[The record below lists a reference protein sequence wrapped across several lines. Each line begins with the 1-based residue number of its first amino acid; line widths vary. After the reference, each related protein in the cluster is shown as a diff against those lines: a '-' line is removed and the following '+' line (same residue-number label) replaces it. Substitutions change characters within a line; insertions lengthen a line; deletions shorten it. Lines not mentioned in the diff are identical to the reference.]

1 MKMPILT
8 SEEINFSPVKT
19 RGTFMEKFYKEV
31 LMNGIKDMIF
41 ILEVVNNDFRF
52 QFINTAAMERLN
64 LSNQII
70 GSSIMDIEP
79 MEKAKFLYKQY
90 SKVVESQ
97 KSYTYEDVYEENGIK
112 YYAETDL
119 SPYFDEKGTVDRIIA
134 VVRDITHERNAL
146 SNAMEMI
153 SGLAESNE
161 RYHSLFFHNTD
172 GIFILNKMGYIT
184 DGNEASEHI
193 TGYKIKELFGKPLKE
208 LLDKEDTGN
217 FDNLINKALKG
228 TNQSGD
234 LIFKNKNGD
243 QVNIIFKI
251 IPLIIDEKI
260 IGLYGILKD
269 VTEQLQSINKLEESE
284 KRFRIIAENA
294 HDLITLVNKDEEI
307 TYVSPSYKNIL
318 GYYHQE
324 YLKKSFL
331 HNVHVDDQERLVE
344 IVRNSISSGEPFTIQ
359 FRQKNAEGDMIWCE
373 SIGNP
378 VFNHN
383 NTFQH
388 LVVLT
393 RDITLRREYESK
405 LKYFAYHDSLTDLP
419 NRLFFKEQFAFA
431 KEQFLT
437 NNTPLA
443 LILLDI
449 DHFKLIND
457 TYGHDTG
464 DAVIKEFG
472 SRIKSSIRDHDM
484 VARLGGDEFVI
495 LLSNIQSSNNAIE
508 IAERIN
514 HAIRQPWKLN
524 GHTLT
529 VTTSM
534 GIALASS
541 QRTITESSLM
551 KKADIALYEAKES
564 GKNCYKLYNVNS
576 SNLPSYTHKKTKL

>member
-19 RGTFMEKFYKEV
+19 RGTFMEKFYQEV
-31 LMNGIKDMIF
+31 LMNGIKDMVF
-41 ILEVVNNDFRF
+41 ILKVVNNDFRF
-52 QFINTAAMERLN
+52 QFINTAAMKRLN

-79 MEKAKFLYKQY
+79 KEKAVFLYKQY

-97 KSYTYEDVYEENGIK
+97 KSYTYEDVYEENGKK

-119 SPYFDEKGTVDRIIA
+119 SPFYDEKGKVDRIIA

-146 SNAMEMI
+146 SDAMEMI

-184 DGNEASEHI
+184 DGNEATEHI

-217 FDNLINKALKG
+217 FDNLISEALKG

-234 LIFKNKNGD
+234 LIFKNKNGE
-243 QVNIIFKI
+243 QINIIFKI
-251 IPLIIDEKI
+251 IPLLIDEKI

-269 VTEQLQSINKLEESE
+269 ITEQLQSINKLEESE

-294 HDLITLVNKDEEI
+294 HDLITLVNKDGEI

-331 HNVHVDDQERLVE
+331 HNVHIDDQERLVE
-344 IVRNSISSGEPFTIQ
+344 TVRNSISSGEPFTIQ
-359 FRQKNAEGDMIWCE
+359 FRQKNAKGDMIWCE

-378 VFNHN
+378 VFNQK

-405 LKYFAYHDSLTDLP
+405 LKYFAYHDSLSDLP

-472 SRIKSSIRDHDM
+472 SRIKSTIRDHDM

-495 LLSNIQSSNNAIE
+495 LLSNIQSYNAIE

-514 HAIRQPWKLN
+514 HAIQQPWKLN

-534 GIALASS
+534 GIATASS
-541 QRTITESSLM
+541 QLNFTESSLI

-576 SNLPSYTHKKTKL
+576 PNLSSYTNKKTKL

>member
-1 MKMPILT
+1 
-8 SEEINFSPVKT
+8 
-19 RGTFMEKFYKEV
+19 MEKFYKEV
-31 LMNGIKDMIF
+31 LLNGIKDMVF
-41 ILEVVNNDFRF
+41 ILKVVNDDFLF

-64 LSNQII
+64 LSNRIV

-79 MEKAKFLYKQY
+79 KEKAKFLYNQY
-90 SKVVESQ
+90 SKVVEIQ
-97 KSYTYEDVYEENGIK
+97 NSYSYKDVYEENGKK
-112 YYAETDL
+112 YYAETVL
-119 SPYFDEKGTVDRIIA
+119 SPFFDEKGTVDQIIA

-146 SNAMEMI
+146 TNAMEML

-193 TGYKIKELFGKPLKE
+193 TGYKIRELFGKSLKE
-208 LLDKEDTGN
+208 LIDKEDTGN
-217 FDNLINKALKG
+217 FDNLINEAVKG
-228 TNQSGD
+228 TNQSGS
-234 LIFKNKNGD
+234 LLFNNKNGK

-251 IPLIIDEKI
+251 IPLFIDEKI

-269 VTEQLQSINKLEESE
+269 VTEQIQSINKLEESE

-294 HDLITLVNKDEEI
+294 HDLITLINKDGEI

-324 YLKKSFL
+324 YLNKSFL
-331 HNVHVDDQERLVE
+331 HNVHADNQERLLE
-344 IVRNSISSGEPFTIQ
+344 IVHNSISSGEPFTIQ
-359 FRQKNAEGDMIWCE
+359 FRQKNAEGYMIWCE

-378 VFNHN
+378 VFNHKN
-383 NTFQH
+383 NFQH

-419 NRLFFKEQFAFA
+419 NRLFFKEQFALA

-437 NNTPLA
+437 SNTPLA

-449 DHFKLIND
+449 DYFKLIND

-472 SRIKSSIRDHDM
+472 SRIKSTIRDHDM
-484 VARLGGDEFVI
+484 LARLGGDEFVI

-514 HAIRQPWKLN
+514 DTIQRPWKLN

-534 GIALASS
+534 GIATTSS
-541 QRTITESSLM
+541 QLNFTESSLM
-551 KKADIALYEAKES
+551 KKADIALYEAKKC
-564 GKNCYKLYNVNS
+564 GKNCYKLYNDVNS
-576 SNLPSYTHKKTKL
+576 PTPSSETHKKTKLI

>member
-31 LMNGIKDMIF
+31 LMNGIKDMVF
-41 ILEVVNNDFRF
+41 ILEVVNDDFRF

-79 MEKAKFLYKQY
+79 KEKAKFLYKQY

-97 KSYTYEDVYEENGIK
+97 KSYTYEDVYGENGKK

-119 SPYFDEKGTVDRIIA
+119 SPFFNEKGTVDRIIA

-217 FDNLINKALKG
+217 FDNLINEALKG

-234 LIFKNKNGD
+234 LILHNKNGE

-294 HDLITLVNKDEEI
+294 HNLITLVNKDGEI

-318 GYYHQE
+318 GYFHQE

-331 HNVHVDDQERLVE
+331 HNVHTDDQERLVE

-373 SIGNP
+373 STGNP
-378 VFNHN
+378 VFNHK

-472 SRIKSSIRDHDM
+472 SRIKSTIRDHDM

-534 GIALASS
+534 GIATASS
-541 QRTITESSLM
+541 QLNFTESSLM
-551 KKADIALYEAKES
+551 KKADIALYKAKES

-576 SNLPSYTHKKTKL
+576 RNLSSYTYKKTKL

>member
-1 MKMPILT
+1 
-8 SEEINFSPVKT
+8 
-19 RGTFMEKFYKEV
+19 MEKFYQEV
-31 LMNGIKDMIF
+31 LMNGIKDMVF
-41 ILEVVNNDFRF
+41 ILKVVNNDFRF
-52 QFINTAAMERLN
+52 QFINTAAMKRLN

-79 MEKAKFLYKQY
+79 KEKAIFLYKQY

-97 KSYTYEDVYEENGIK
+97 KSYTYEDVYEENGKK

-119 SPYFDEKGTVDRIIA
+119 SPFYDEKGKVDRIIA

-146 SNAMEMI
+146 SDAMEMI

-184 DGNEASEHI
+184 DGNEATEHI

-217 FDNLINKALKG
+217 FDNLISEALKG

-234 LIFKNKNGD
+234 LIFKNKNGE
-243 QVNIIFKI
+243 QINIIFKI
-251 IPLIIDEKI
+251 IPLLIDEKI

-269 VTEQLQSINKLEESE
+269 ITEQLQSINKLEESE

-294 HDLITLVNKDEEI
+294 HDLITLVNKDGEI

-331 HNVHVDDQERLVE
+331 HNVHTDDQERLVE
-344 IVRNSISSGEPFTIQ
+344 TVRNSISSGEPFTIQ
-359 FRQKNAEGDMIWCE
+359 FRQKNAKGDMIWCE

-378 VFNHN
+378 VFNQK

-405 LKYFAYHDSLTDLP
+405 LKYFAYHDSLSDLP

-472 SRIKSSIRDHDM
+472 FRIKSTIRDHDM

-495 LLSNIQSSNNAIE
+495 LLSNIQSYNAIE

-514 HAIRQPWKLN
+514 HAIQQPWKLN

-534 GIALASS
+534 GIATASS
-541 QRTITESSLM
+541 QLNFTESSLI

-564 GKNCYKLYNVNS
+564 GKNCYKLYNGNS
-576 SNLPSYTHKKTKL
+576 PNPSSYTNKKTKL